1 MMCLPLGMIRLVLYD
16 KSQNEFEAGSDEE
29 EDYA

>member
-1 MMCLPLGMIRLVLYD
+1 MCIPIDMIKWTLYD

-29 EDYA
+29 DHA

>member
-1 MMCLPLGMIRLVLYD
+1 MCLPLGMIRLVLYD

-29 EDYA
+29 DYA

>member
-1 MMCLPLGMIRLVLYD
+1 MTCLPLGMIRLVLYD

-29 EDYA
+29 EDYG

>member
-1 MMCLPLGMIRLVLYD
+1 MCIPLDMIKWVLYD

-29 EDYA
+29 EDYAQ

>member
-16 KSQNEFEAGSDEE
+16 KSQNEFEAGLDED
-29 EDYA
+29 DYE

>member
-1 MMCLPLGMIRLVLYD
+1 MCLPLGMIRLVLYD

>member
-16 KSQNEFEAGSDEE
+16 KSQNEFEGSDED
-29 EDYA
+29 DYE

>member
-1 MMCLPLGMIRLVLYD
+1 MTCLPLGMIRLVLYD

-29 EDYA
+29 DYE